1 MSPGWGG
8 FRFKDARRISPPTIA
23 RKIFCSCRSG
33 VQPIVLDSQM
43 HDPAHID
50 VAILGARPQAIA
62 ALLRYFRDLDTAEEA
77 FQEACLRALQTWPH
91 KGPPRDPT
99 AWLIMVGRNAA
110 LDIKRRGRS
119 SEPLPDP
126 DTLADSRDDL
136 TPERLD
142 ESHYGDDVLRLL
154 FVCGHPTLPATQQI
168 ALALRIVSGLT
179 VEQIAKA
186 FLVSP
191 AAMEQRITRAKRA
204 IAGVAVEFD
213 TPGAAERRTR
223 LAAVSTMIYLI
234 FNEGYGSTPDTAA
247 VREPLADEAI
257 RLGRL
262 LLRLFPT
269 DPEVFGLLALML
281 LHQSRAAARFDANG
295 EIALLEEQDRSRWN
309 QALIEE
315 GRLLLERAAVCQD
328 PGPYQLQ
335 AAIAALHAR
344 AARPEDTLWKE
355 IDSLYQALEA
365 LQPSPVVTLNRAV
378 AVWKLRGP
386 EAALA
391 MIEPVKGEL
400 DAYFYLHGLR
410 GTLLKE
416 LNRLGEAREALN
428 RAIALANSMAEAKLI
443 RRELDGLAIA

>member
-1 MSPGWGG
+1 
-8 FRFKDARRISPPTIA
+8 
-23 RKIFCSCRSG
+23 
-33 VQPIVLDSQM
+33 M
-43 HDPAHID
+43 HDPAHVD
-50 VAILGARPQAIA
+50 VAILGARPKAIA

-91 KGPPRDPT
+91 KGPPRDPA

-110 LDIKRRGRS
+110 LDTKRRTRS
-119 SEPLPDP
+119 IGPLPD
-126 DTLADSRDDL
+126 ADALTDARDDL

-142 ESHYGDDVLRLL
+142 ESHYGDDILRLL

-186 FLVSP
+186 FLVSS

-204 IAGVAVEFD
+204 LAEVGVEFD
-213 TPGAAERRTR
+213 APSAAERRTR

-247 VREPLADEAI
+247 AREALADEAI

-262 LLRLFPT
+262 LLSLFPT

-281 LHQSRAAARFDANG
+281 LQQSRAPARFDANG
-295 EIALLEEQDRSRWN
+295 EIVLLDEQDRSRWN
-309 QALIEE
+309 RTLIDE
-315 GRLLLERAAVCQD
+315 GRLLLERASVYQT

-335 AAIAALHAR
+335 AAIAALQAR
-344 AARPEDTLWKE
+344 ATGPEDTLWKE

-378 AVWKLRGP
+378 AVWKLQGP
-386 EAALA
+386 EAALE
-391 MIEPVKGEL
+391 MIDPLKSEL
-400 DAYFYLHGLR
+400 GAYFYLHGLR
-410 GTLLKE
+410 GALLKE
-416 LNRLGEAREALN
+416 LNRLGEARDALN
-428 RAIALANSMAEAKLI
+428 RAIALANSVAEAKLI
-443 RRELDGLAIA
+443 RRELESLTAG

>member
-1 MSPGWGG
+1 
-8 FRFKDARRISPPTIA
+8 
-23 RKIFCSCRSG
+23 
-33 VQPIVLDSQM
+33 M

-50 VAILGARPQAIA
+50 IAILGARPKAIA

-99 AWLIMVGRNAA
+99 AWLVMVGRNAA
-110 LDIKRRGRS
+110 LDSQRRTRS
-119 SEPLPDP
+119 IGPLPD
-126 DTLADSRDDL
+126 ADVLTDGRDDF
-136 TPERLD
+136 TPESLD
-142 ESHYGDDVLRLL
+142 ESHYGDDILRLL
-154 FVCGHPTLPATQQI
+154 FMCGHPTLPATQQI

-179 VEQIAKA
+179 VVQIARA

-191 AAMEQRITRAKRA
+191 AAMEQRITRGKRA
-204 IAGVAVEFD
+204 IAEIGVEFD
-213 TPGAAERRTR
+213 APGPTERRSR

-234 FNEGYGSTPDTAA
+234 FNEGYGRTPDTDA
-247 VREPLADEAI
+247 REALADEAI

-262 LLRLFPT
+262 LLSLFPT
-269 DPEVFGLLALML
+269 DPEVLGLLALML
-281 LHQSRAAARFDANG
+281 LQQARAPARFDANG
-295 EIALLEEQDRSRWN
+295 EIVLLDEQDRSRWN
-309 QALIEE
+309 RALIDE
-315 GRLLLERAAVCQD
+315 GRLLLERASVYQT

-344 AARPEDTLWKE
+344 ATRPEDTLWEE
-355 IDSLYQALEA
+355 IDSLYQVLEA

-386 EAALA
+386 EAALE
-391 MIEPVKGEL
+391 MIDPLQREL

-416 LNRLGEAREALN
+416 LNRFDEARAALN
-428 RAIALANSMAEAKLI
+428 RAIALANSIAEAKLI
-443 RRELDGLAIA
+443 RRELDRLAIDEP

>member
-1 MSPGWGG
+1 
-8 FRFKDARRISPPTIA
+8 
-23 RKIFCSCRSG
+23 
-33 VQPIVLDSQM
+33 M

-50 VAILGARPQAIA
+50 VAILGARPKAIA

-110 LDIKRRGRS
+110 LDAKRRLRS
-119 SEPLPDP
+119 IGP
-126 DTLADSRDDL
+126 LADADALTSDDL
-136 TPERLD
+136 TPELLD
-142 ESHYGDDVLRLL
+142 ESHYGDDILRLL
-154 FVCGHPTLPATQQI
+154 FMCGHPTLPATQQI

-179 VEQIAKA
+179 IEQIAKA

-191 AAMEQRITRAKRA
+191 DAMKQRITRAKRA
-204 IAGVAVEFD
+204 IAELGVEYD

-247 VREPLADEAI
+247 AREALADEAI

-262 LLRLFPT
+262 LLSLFPT
-269 DPEVFGLLALML
+269 EPEVFGLVALML
-281 LHQSRAAARFDANG
+281 LQQSRAPARFDANG
-295 EIALLEEQDRSRWN
+295 EIVLLDEQDRSRWN
-309 QALIEE
+309 RTLIDE
-315 GRLLLERAAVCQD
+315 GRLLLERAAFYQS

-344 AARPEDTLWKE
+344 AMRPEDTMWKE
-355 IDSLYQALEA
+355 IDSLYQLLEA

-378 AVWKLRGP
+378 AVWKLHGP
-386 EAALA
+386 DAALE
-391 MIEPVKGEL
+391 MIGPLASEL
-400 DAYFYLHGLR
+400 DAYFYMHALR

-416 LNRLGEAREALN
+416 LNRLDEARNALN
-428 RAIALANSMAEAKLI
+428 RAIALANSVAEAKLI
-443 RRELDGLAIA
+443 RRELDRLAIA

>member
-1 MSPGWGG
+1 
-8 FRFKDARRISPPTIA
+8 
-23 RKIFCSCRSG
+23 
-33 VQPIVLDSQM
+33 M

-50 VAILGARPQAIA
+50 TAILGARPKAVA

-77 FQEACLRALQTWPH
+77 FQEACLRALQTWPQ

-99 AWLIMVGRNAA
+99 AWLIMVGRNAV
-110 LDIKRRGRS
+110 LDAQRRIRS
-119 SEPLPDP
+119 IGPLPD
-126 DTLADSRDDL
+126 ADALTDVRDDL
-136 TPERLD
+136 TLERLD
-142 ESHYGDDVLRLL
+142 ESPYGDDILRLL
-154 FVCGHPTLPATQQI
+154 FMCGHPTLPATQQI

-191 AAMEQRITRAKRA
+191 TAMEQRITRAKRA
-204 IAGVAVEFD
+204 IAKIGVEFE
-213 TPGAAERRTR
+213 TPGASERSAR

-247 VREPLADEAI
+247 ARAALADEAI

-262 LLRLFPT
+262 LLSLFPT

-281 LHQSRAAARFDANG
+281 LQQSRAPARFDANG
-295 EIALLEEQDRSRWN
+295 EIVLLDEQDRSRWN
-309 QALIEE
+309 RTLIDE
-315 GRLLLERAAVCQD
+315 GRLLLERASVYQD

-344 AARPEDTLWKE
+344 AARPKDTLWKE

-386 EAALA
+386 EAALT
-391 MIEPVKGEL
+391 MIDPLRNEL

-410 GTLLKE
+410 GALLKE
-416 LNRLGEAREALN
+416 LNRLDEARDALH
-428 RAIALANSMAEAKLI
+428 RAIALANSVAEAKLI
-443 RRELDGLAIA
+443 RRELDSLAMC